1 MRHRV
6 MDCLYDGRLDS
17 TPELNPITQTKKGGM
32 SMKYRPKPFLNLM
45 RQVLAALGS
54 HLGRIHLTGIGI
66 TPVPGIT
73 YNISLRAGE
82 SGRAY
87 HQFYVL

>member
-1 MRHRV
+1 

-17 TPELNPITQTKKGGM
+17 TYKLNPITQTKKGGI
-32 SMKYRPKPFLNLM
+32 SMQYRPKPFLNLI
-45 RQVLAALGS
+45 RQVLVALSS
-54 HLGRIHLTGIGI
+54 HLARIQLTGIGI

-73 YNISLRAGE
+73 YNIGFRAGE

-87 HQFYVL
+87 HQFYML